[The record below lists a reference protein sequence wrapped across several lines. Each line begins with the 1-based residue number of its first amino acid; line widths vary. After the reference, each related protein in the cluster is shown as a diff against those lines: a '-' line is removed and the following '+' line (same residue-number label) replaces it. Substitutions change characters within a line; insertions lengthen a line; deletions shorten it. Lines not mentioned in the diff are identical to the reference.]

1 MIWENIVYETYIF
14 EDLLSSAREHLEDVS
29 AIKVAKLVLPFK
41 DEKRD
46 MIWYKIKIK
55 NGNIL
60 KIID

>member
-1 MIWENIVYETYIF
+1 MIWENIVHQTHIF

-29 AIKVAKLVLPFK
+29 AIKVAKLVSPFK